1 MPKAPMFRQDGSAVG
16 EIELP
21 ESVFGCEVRSGL
33 IHQVVVSQR
42 ANQRQATKM
51 TKNRS
56 HVRGGG
62 KKPWR
67 QKGTGRAR
75 QGSIRAVQW
84 VGGGR
89 AFGNQTYNFE
99 QDIPRKMKRGA
110 LRSAL
115 SQKCLE
121 QAVLVIES
129 ISLPE
134 IKTKAFAAILANLKL
149 GGGTLVVHEGLTE
162 KELLSARNIEGLRLV
177 RSSDLSTLDAV
188 EARSLLLVR
197 DTVEALEKRLGAQG

>member
-1 MPKAPMFRQDGSAVG
+1 MPKAPLFRQDGSSVG
-16 EIELP
+16 EIDLP
-21 ESVFGCEVRSGL
+21 ESVFGCEVRPGL

-56 HVRGGG
+56 HVSGGG

-110 LRSAL
+110 LRAAL
-115 SQKCLE
+115 SQKCLD
-121 QAVLVIES
+121 QAVLVVES
-129 ISLPE
+129 IALPE
-134 IKTKAFAAILANLKL
+134 IKTKAFAAILKNLNL
-149 GGGTLVVHEGLTE
+149 GSGTLLVHQGLTE
-162 KELLSARNIEGLRLV
+162 KELLSARNIEGVRLI
-177 RSSDLSTLDAV
+177 RAADLSTLDTV